1 MSPDN
6 AHLLKNMT
14 PSNARVLAKLNQID
28 LEQRY
33 RHLGKTQPGLAAPQE
48 ILELQA
54 AINQAK
60 ELLRKGEPSHEAL
73 SFILERIRQLK
84 APRQD
89 ARANMIIVDFTQVI
103 TSLLNIKKSKPRW

>member
-14 PSNARVLAKLNQID
+14 SSNARVLAKLNQID

-33 RHLGKTQPGLAAPQE
+33 RHLGKAQPGLAAPQE

-60 ELLRKGEPSHEAL
+60 ELLRNGEPSHEAL

-84 APRQD
+84 APRLD